1 MAVVVK
7 TTAIIENRQMLK
19 SYHKKS
25 RSRDVTDRTV
35 TNKMPEGGFKI
46 C

>member
-25 RSRDVTDRTV
+25 RYRDVADRTV
-35 TNKMPEGGFKI
+35 ANKMPEGGFKI